1 MSQPDILVFMTDQHT
16 PFYSGWLGRNVGTPN
31 LDRLCAGGTRFDQAY
46 TPCPLCVPA
55 RMAMLSTLLPHKTG
69 VFTNRDALPDTQATF
84 LHPLV
89 AAGYETVLCGR
100 MHFVGPDQ
108 RHGFT
113 KRIAPDITATS
124 WGGAW
129 QKNCETRGVF
139 ATTFG
144 APGATAFAG
153 GGTSPVLLYDELVI
167 QRALDYLAQPH
178 EKPQCLFVSVYAPHF
193 PYVAPK
199 ELFEKYFAR
208 VQLSPTF
215 GQTPPYLN
223 APLQRRQNVG
233 VTQEKARAALAAYCG
248 MIEQVDWQ
256 FGQIWEAFEGFT
268 ARRGSEKL
276 ICYVSDH
283 GDQVG
288 DRSIYGKDTFFEKS
302 VKIPLIFAGDG
313 VQAGRAVNTPVSLL
327 DLGPTLWDW
336 LGTERIPQTDGE
348 SLVPALRGKA
358 LPTGRAVVSELLELL
373 TGNKFDPQVM
383 AAPKEYAFGV
393 MVRQGAYKYICY
405 HGFNEMLF
413 TPECDPEEQRDL
425 IEIEPEQAG
434 RLRCIA
440 ETVADPTAVE
450 QRQKWRDRK
459 LDWFVMVEQ
468 TVGRDDSEWWL
479 DCPPNARVKPEICVE

>member
-1 MSQPDILVFMTDQHT
+1 MSKPDILVFMTDQHT
-16 PFYSGWLGRNVGTPN
+16 PYYSGWLGHNVDTPN
-31 LDRLCAGGTRFDQAY
+31 FDRLSAEGTRFDQAY

-55 RMAMLSTLLPHKTG
+55 RMAMLSTLLPHRTG

-84 LHPLV
+84 LHPLA

-113 KRIAPDITATS
+113 RRIAPDITATS

-129 QKNCETRGVF
+129 KKNCETRGVF

-153 GGTSPVLLYDELVI
+153 GGLSPVLLYDELVI
-167 QRALDYLAQPH
+167 QRAMEYLALPH
-178 EKPQCLFVSVYAPHF
+178 KKPQCLFVSIYAPHF

-199 ELFEKYFAR
+199 ELFEKYFER
-208 VQLSPTF
+208 VHLPPTF

-223 APLQRRQNVG
+223 TPLQRRQNAG
-233 VTQEKARAALAAYCG
+233 VTPEKARAALAAYCG
-248 MIEQVDWQ
+248 MIENADKQ
-256 FGQIWEAFEGFT
+256 FGRIREAFEAFT
-268 ARRGSEKL
+268 ARRGAGEL
-276 ICYVSDH
+276 VCYVSDH

-288 DRSIYGKDTFFEKS
+288 DRGIYGKDTFFEKS
-302 VKIPLIFAGDG
+302 VKVPMIFAGDG

-336 LGTERIPQTDGE
+336 LGTDRIPQTDGE
-348 SLVPALRGKA
+348 SLAPALRGEPLNA
-358 LPTGRAVVSELLELL
+358 DRPIISELLELL
-373 TGNKFDPQVM
+373 TGNKFDPKVM
-383 AAPKEYAFGV
+383 AAPKEYGFGV
-393 MVRQGAYKYICY
+393 MVRQGAYKYIRY

-413 TPECDPEEQRDL
+413 TPEQDAEERLDL
-425 IEIEPEQAG
+425 TDAEPEQAA
-434 RLRCIA
+434 RLRRLA
-440 ETVADPTAVE
+440 DAVADPVAAQ

-459 LDWFVMVEQ
+459 LDWFAKVEQ
-468 TVGRDDSEWWL
+468 SVGCDDSEWWL
-479 DCPPNARVKPEICVE
+479 DCPPEARVKPEICVE